1 MVCVRPG
8 CGAVMVCFD
17 APLEKADRSFGMWD
31 SKPSLVL
38 CGPAWCRDFLIQKWY
53 RAAMVTSDT

>member
-38 CGPAWCRDFLIQKWY
+38 CGPA
-53 RAAMVTSDT
+53 